1 MRAVILAGGKGTRL
15 RPYTS
20 LLPKPLV
27 PIGEDRAVIEI
38 IIEQLV
44 KAGVKH
50 ITIAVNHLANLVMS
64 FIGNGDRWGIKIDY
78 SLEDKPLS
86 TIAPLKLIE
95 DLPEDFL
102 VLNGDILTD
111 LNFRDLLETHRQNG
125 SHVTVATFRRTQKT
139 DYGVIDTDSD
149 NRIVGF
155 REKPAQTYQ
164 VSMGV
169 YALNKSVLEPLEKGV
184 PYGFDNLMYDCIA
197 QERPASS
204 YLWEGFWLDIGR
216 PEDYDYCNQNHQ
228 DILRKLNV

>member
-20 LLPKPLV
+20 LIPKPLV

-44 KAGVKH
+44 KAGVRH
-50 ITIAVNHLANLVMS
+50 ITVAVNYLSNLVMS
-64 FIGNGDRWGIKIDY
+64 FVGNGDRWGIKIDY

-86 TIAPLKLIE
+86 TIAPLKLIQ

-111 LNFRDLLETHRQNG
+111 LNFGHLLETHCKGG
-125 SHVTVATFRRTQKT
+125 SQVTVATYRRTQKT
-139 DYGVIDTDSD
+139 DYGVIETDS
-149 NRIVGF
+149 NSRIIEF
-155 REKPAQTYQ
+155 REKPTQAYL

-169 YALNKSVLEPLEKGV
+169 YALNKSVLDSLCLGV

-197 QERPASS
+197 QQRLASS

-216 PEDYDYCNQNHQ
+216 PEDYDYCNQNHEE
-228 DILRKLNV
+228 ILRKLNV